1 MIETFQTLLTGVA
14 AAALCGGVAL
24 SLTRGGALREVL
36 RLACGLAVVLAVL
49 EPLSTL
55 RLPKLGASFR
65 QTVAAGESQST
76 QYQAQSAQALAQAA
90 IDQVEQYIEQRA
102 AALGATVKA
111 ELAATSEADGR
122 TLVTG
127 VTLTASAAD
136 PPDKTAI
143 ETILVTECGI
153 PKEFITWNWTE

>member
-24 SLTRGGALREVL
+24 SLTRGSALREVL

-65 QTVAAGESQST
+65 QTVAA
-76 QYQAQSAQALAQAA
+76 QYQAQSVQALAQAA
-90 IDQVEQYIEQRA
+90 IGQVEQYIEQRA
-102 AALGATVKA
+102 AALGVVVKA
-111 ELAATSEADGR
+111 ELTATSEADGR

-127 VTLTASAAD
+127 VTLTASQAEQN
-136 PPDKTAI
+136 DKTAI

-153 PKEFITWNWTE
+153 PKELITWNWTE